1 MAPEMIEKFVENKNR
16 KDIAV
21 NIHFKERSTVTGLFI
36 QGADYKE
43 LKSKNFWRIVSNTYL
58 NEWKQT
64 KNINLARI
72 YNGMSFTRLSDEQIS
87 KLESVK

>member
-16 KDIAV
+16 KDTAV

-36 QGADYKE
+36 QGTDYTE
-43 LKSKNFWRIVSNTYL
+43 LKAKNFWRIVSSTYL

-64 KNINLARI
+64 KNVNLARI
-72 YNGMSFTRLSDEQIS
+72 YNGMSFTRLSDEQVN
-87 KLESVK
+87 K